1 MKTNFLTI
9 ALGFTCLTF
18 WSCKPDAK
26 KDESANNTGTSKALQ
41 SADSSWAA
49 MMRSDD
55 AKMAN
60 MKRLASEL
68 QLLEGADSVAL
79 KRIHSKIDSLPA
91 YRYEMEN
98 LENSRIDKYDEVCTA
113 AISALKTEI
122 SRIPKATNYQ
132 IVNQLV
138 SEITAADD
146 SVLFYR
152 KAYDSSADRYNSL
165 SGTGK
170 ESAEG
175 SGKKLPVFRV
185 IP

>member
-9 ALGFTCLTF
+9 AFGLTCLTF
-18 WSCKPDAK
+18 WSCNPDAK
-26 KDESANNTGTSKALQ
+26 KNESGNNTGTSNALQ
-41 SADSSWAA
+41 SADSSWAS

-68 QLLEGADSVAL
+68 LLIEGADSVAL
-79 KRIHSKIDSLPA
+79 KRIHTKIDSLPA
-91 YRYEMEN
+91 YRYEMGN

-138 SEITAADD
+138 SEISAADD

-152 KAYDSSADRYNSL
+152 KAYDRSADRYNSL
-165 SGTGK
+165 SGD
-170 ESAEG
+170 S
-175 SGKKLPVFRV
+175 KKLAVFRV